1 MNFKEGDLISYK
13 EPNDRAPGV
22 WIYMGP
28 HDFAM
33 KEKCKGKSLIDG
45 CEIVMTLRLIRLA
58 TSEEIADSIA
68 KRMTI

>member
-1 MNFKEGDLISYK
+1 VDFKEGDLISYK
-13 EPNDRAPGV
+13 ELNSHASGV

-28 HDFAM
+28 YCFEL
-33 KEKCKGKSLIDG
+33 KGKCKGKSLIDG

-68 KRMTI
+68 RRMTI